1 LSPNTR
7 EVHERRVSGRGPFS
21 DEVSG
26 VRAESYGVEWSEH
39 PRGKL
44 FRYPVS
50 QVNDPSPAAIVRFGV
65 FQLDEQAGLLFKN
78 GRIVRLKPQP
88 FKLLLLLVNR
98 AGEVVTREEI
108 REELWGSDTFV
119 DFEQG
124 VNSAIKQVREALGE
138 DADRSLYVETV
149 PKRGYRFTAPVEG
162 RNPHLPP
169 PRTDLALHKA
179 MWLNIAELRLAEE
192 HRLKRKQQL
201 KTVLVIG
208 AVVTVLTIAVV
219 AVFLARG

>member
-1 LSPNTR
+1 
-7 EVHERRVSGRGPFS
+7 
-21 DEVSG
+21 
-26 VRAESYGVEWSEH
+26 
-39 PRGKL
+39 
-44 FRYPVS
+44 
-50 QVNDPSPAAIVRFGV
+50 
-65 FQLDEQAGLLFKN
+65 LLYKN

-88 FKLLLLLVNR
+88 FKLLLLLVSR
-98 AGEVVTREEI
+98 AGEVVTREDI

-138 DADRSLYVETV
+138 DADRPLYVETV

-162 RNPHLPP
+162 HKPRVLL

-192 HRLKRKQQL
+192 RRLKRKQRL
-201 KTVLVIG
+201 RTILVVGTVLAI
-208 AVVTVLTIAVV
+208 LTIVAA
-219 AVFLARG
+219 AVFLRRG